1 MLIDV
6 QINAVYQKSQKNR
19 KIIANDFEIKFDEKS
34 ENEIRN
40 EIQDRSKR
48 STQINKLMYS
58 LIKKDVIPICPEMTE
73 DEIG

>member
-40 EIQDRSKR
+40 EIQGRSKR

-58 LIKKDVIPICPEMTE
+58 LIKKDVISICPEMTE

>member
-58 LIKKDVIPICPEMTE
+58 LIKKDVISICPEMTE